1 MEEVAAAA
9 PAAAELTEAAAERLT
24 VAAAERLTVPALKE
38 RLRAAGLPVSGRKA
52 ELVERLAGA
61 GALAAVDEVVVA
73 ETASPVKAVPG
84 VEVPAGPA
92 VVSTDGRGAELE
104 DLVAN
109 LYK

>member
-1 MEEVAAAA
+1 M
-9 PAAAELTEAAAERLT
+9 
-24 VAAAERLTVPALKE
+24 
-38 RLRAAGLPVSGRKA
+38 SGRKA

-104 DLVAN
+104 SLFEN